1 MDMEW
6 TLDSHRIG
14 YIFLF
19 SELSQIISHGGTL
32 GLKSFLEKKMEKKR
46 EKITCLFGKFILD
59 DVMWSDLKNQTI
71 YSQCLLSG
79 THFVSAY
86 ACVCVIKTL
95 FFREMKSEKRILSEI
110 FISGYS

>member
-32 GLKSFLEKKMEKKR
+32 GLKSFLEKKMEKN
-46 EKITCLFGKFILD
+46 GKKL
-59 DVMWSDLKNQTI
+59 
-71 YSQCLLSG
+71 
-79 THFVSAY
+79 HVS
-86 ACVCVIKTL
+86 
-95 FFREMKSEKRILSEI
+95 SENS
-110 FISGYS
+110 FWMM